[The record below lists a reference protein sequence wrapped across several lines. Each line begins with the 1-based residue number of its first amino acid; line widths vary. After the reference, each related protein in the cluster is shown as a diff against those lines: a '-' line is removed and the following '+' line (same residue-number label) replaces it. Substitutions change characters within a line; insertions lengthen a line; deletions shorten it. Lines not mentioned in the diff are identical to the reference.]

1 MYHFKIVQSL
11 LVLALVALPS
21 VALAQDTTA
30 QDTTAVPDAAAQD
43 TTAVP
48 DAAAQDTEGPELD
61 LPPEDDAIDI
71 PADPNSSTSGNAGS
85 NLTLPTAYSRPI
97 DRVLQS
103 PSNGVTIAGYG
114 EMHYTRTDPDEGQVS
129 NEIDMHRMVLYVGKQ
144 FDKRL
149 SFGAEIEVEHAIV
162 GEGKVGEVSVEQAIV
177 DYRFTDRTSAYGP
190 MGMRAGI
197 VLVPM
202 GIVNQWH
209 EPPLF
214 HGVERP
220 MVDKVI
226 IPSTWREGGAGF
238 YHRPTEEFSYEL
250 YVVGGLNPL
259 DFSAG
264 NGIRG
269 GRQKVGEARTDGLAF
284 TGRAQYEPTNQT
296 VLGVSAYYNAAGK
309 NADAIDANVNV
320 LGVSADAR
328 GKLKGFEARAQFAM
342 FTIGDTEELNAVT
355 DAGVGDTLLGA
366 YAELAYDIFHTLDM
380 DEQLLPFARV
390 EYYDTDPDDDLRT
403 TIDIV
408 GGLTFRPIPQVV
420 FKADWIHRRKG
431 GSVANDNV
439 NLLNLG
445 VGFLY

>member
-1 MYHFKIVQSL
+1 
-11 LVLALVALPS
+11 
-21 VALAQDTTA
+21 
-30 QDTTAVPDAAAQD
+30 
-43 TTAVP
+43 
-48 DAAAQDTEGPELD
+48 
-61 LPPEDDAIDI
+61 
-71 PADPNSSTSGNAGS
+71 
-85 NLTLPTAYSRPI
+85 
-97 DRVLQS
+97 
-103 PSNGVTIAGYG
+103 
-114 EMHYTRTDPDEGQVS
+114 
-129 NEIDMHRMVLYVGKQ
+129 
-144 FDKRL
+144 
-149 SFGAEIEVEHAIV
+149 
-162 GEGKVGEVSVEQAIV
+162 
-177 DYRFTDRTSAYGP
+177 

-220 MVDKVI
+220 MVDKLI

-238 YHRPTEEFSYEL
+238 FHRPTEEFSYEL
-250 YVVGGLNPL
+250 YVVSGLDPL
-259 DFSAG
+259 DFSAS

-296 VLGVSAYYNAAGK
+296 VLGVSGYYNAAGK
-309 NADAIDANVNV
+309 NADAIDADVNV

-328 GKLKGFEARAQFAM
+328 SKLNGFEARAQFAM

-355 DAGVGDTLLGA
+355 NAGVGDTLVGA

-390 EYYDTDPDDDLRT
+390 EYYDTDTDDDLRT
-403 TIDIV
+403 AIDLV

-420 FKADWIHRRKG
+420 FKADWIHRRTG
-431 GSVANDNV
+431 GDVANDNA